1 MKKDKTLYTEDSI
14 KTLSPR
20 DFTRLRPAT
29 YLGSNE
35 YSTQLVKEVFAN
47 ALDEHIIGHGKEID
61 VSICEENGVCNC
73 SVQDHGQGFPINVD
87 KDGET
92 ILQAAF
98 DRFNTSGKYDD
109 DGVYGGASLGLNGIG
124 AKLTNFLSTKLLVR
138 SSDGKNFEELIFE
151 DGIFKS
157 RETGKDTYNEGS
169 GTLVIWEP
177 DPQFFQNYR
186 VNINELKKL
195 FEDIAALCPELTI
208 NFIVNYDTFVYHSKN
223 GLADLFDKKVSKK
236 EILNKRFT
244 AKKSTENELIDIA
257 MTYTSDYSETIIPYV
272 NYGLTEA
279 GAHIAA
285 VKYGLTRQINRY
297 ASANGLLKKNDD
309 PLTQV
314 ELSEGLVLAFNVKA
328 KNVKYDSQT
337 KVRIVDLDKTLINDV
352 INNEFVDWLNNN
364 PKDVKTI
371 VNKALTARKAREA
384 AQKAKDNIRN
394 TGAKNKKFISLPTK
408 LVDAYSKN
416 RNECELFITEGDSA
430 ANGLI
435 AKRDGKTQAVFPI
448 RGKVL
453 SCRKAAVEKIYGN
466 QEISNIVK
474 AIGLDIDKT
483 TGKLIYDEKKL
494 RYGKIILA
502 ADADA
507 DGYDIRLLLINMF
520 WWLCPELII
529 NGHIYVAIP
538 PLFRI
543 TTKKNEY
550 IYLVDQKALNNYKK
564 THKEQFIINRN
575 KGLGESS
582 SEELA
587 QYLLRPDTRTV
598 HQLLI
603 NDIEETDN
611 LLEIFM
617 GTKIDSRRDYL
628 LANANSIPINIE

>member
-1 MKKDKTLYTEDSI
+1 M
-14 KTLSPR
+14 
-20 DFTRLRPAT
+20 
-29 YLGSNE
+29 
-35 YSTQLVKEVFAN
+35 
-47 ALDEHIIGHGKEID
+47 
-61 VSICEENGVCNC
+61 
-73 SVQDHGQGFPINVD
+73 
-87 KDGET
+87 
-92 ILQAAF
+92 
-98 DRFNTSGKYDD
+98 NTSGKYRNDT
-109 DGVYGGASLGLNGIG
+109 GESCYSGSIGTNGCG
-124 AKLTNFLSTKLLVR
+124 SKLTNFLSLCLDVISYDEK
-138 SSDGKNFEELIFE
+138 GNFEHIWFK
-151 DGIFKS
+151 DGIFEK
-157 RETGKDTYNEGS
+157 RELGKENNHKS
-169 GTLVIWEP
+169 GTIVSWEP
-177 DPQFFQNYR
+177 DPQFFQNPQA
-186 VNINELKKL
+186 NINELKKL
-195 FEDIAALCPELTI
+195 FEDIAALCQELTI
-208 NFIVNYDTFVYHSKN
+208 NFYINNESFTYHSKN
-223 GLADLFDKKVSKK
+223 GLSDLFNKKVSKK
-236 EILNKRFT
+236 EILNKRFI

-257 MTYTSDYSETIIPYV
+257 LTYTSDYSETVIPYV

-337 KVRIVDLDKTLINDV
+337 KVRIVDLDKSLINDV

-394 TGAKNKKFISLPTK
+394 TGAKKKKFISLPTK

-435 AKRDGKTQAVFPI
+435 AKRDGKTQAIFPI

-502 ADADA
+502 ADSDS

-520 WWLCPELII
+520 WWLCSDLVQK
-529 NGHIYVAIP
+529 GHLYIALP
-538 PLFRI
+538 PLYRI
-543 TTKKNEY
+543 TNKKNEY
-550 IYLVDQKALNNYKK
+550 IFLKDDKELNTYKK
-564 THKEQFIINRN
+564 AHKNESFIISRN
-575 KGLGESS
+575 KGLGEQN
-582 SEELA
+582 SEELK
-587 QYLLRPDTRTV
+587 YCLLDAETRNV
-598 HQLLI
+598 KQLSAK
-603 NDIEETDN
+603 NFNEVDN
-611 LLEIFM
+611 MLEIFM
-617 GTKIDSRRDYL
+617 GQRVELRRDYL
-628 LANANSIPINIE
+628 LEHMSEVKVDIE

>member
-1 MKKDKTLYTEDSI
+1 M
-14 KTLSPR
+14 
-20 DFTRLRPAT
+20 
-29 YLGSNE
+29 
-35 YSTQLVKEVFAN
+35 
-47 ALDEHIIGHGKEID
+47 
-61 VSICEENGVCNC
+61 
-73 SVQDHGQGFPINVD
+73 
-87 KDGET
+87 
-92 ILQAAF
+92 
-98 DRFNTSGKYDD
+98 NTSGKYRNDT
-109 DGVYGGASLGLNGIG
+109 GESCYSGSIGTNGCG
-124 AKLTNFLSTKLLVR
+124 SKLTNFLSLCLDVISYDEK
-138 SSDGKNFEELIFE
+138 GNFEHIWFK
-151 DGIFKS
+151 DGIFEK
-157 RETGKDTYNEGS
+157 RELGKENNHKS
-169 GTLVIWEP
+169 GTIVSWEP
-177 DPQFFQNYR
+177 DPQFFQNPQA
-186 VNINELKKL
+186 NINELKKL

-208 NFIVNYDTFVYHSKN
+208 NFYINNESFTYHSKN
-223 GLADLFDKKVSKK
+223 GLSDLFNKKVSKK
-236 EILNKRFT
+236 EILNKRFI

-257 MTYTSDYSETIIPYV
+257 LTYTSDYSETVIPYV

-337 KVRIVDLDKTLINDV
+337 KVRIVDLDKSLINDV

-394 TGAKNKKFISLPTK
+394 TGAKKKKFISLPTK

-435 AKRDGKTQAVFPI
+435 AKRDGKTQAIFPI

-502 ADADA
+502 ADSDS

-520 WWLCPELII
+520 WWLCSDLVQK
-529 NGHIYVAIP
+529 GHLYIALP
-538 PLFRI
+538 PLYRI
-543 TTKKNEY
+543 TNKKNEY
-550 IYLVDQKALNNYKK
+550 IFLKDDKELNTYKK
-564 THKEQFIINRN
+564 AHKNESFIISRN
-575 KGLGESS
+575 KGLGEQN
-582 SEELA
+582 SEELK
-587 QYLLRPDTRTV
+587 YCLLDAETRNV
-598 HQLLI
+598 KQLSAK
-603 NDIEETDN
+603 NFNEVDN
-611 LLEIFM
+611 MLEIFM
-617 GTKIDSRRDYL
+617 GQRVELRRDYL
-628 LANANSIPINIE
+628 LEHMSEVKVDIE